1 MDLIETLRKH
11 EKEMKERFAVKR
23 IGAFGSFIRGEQK
36 ETSDIDLVVEF
47 ENPTFDNFMDLAFYL
62 EDLTGR
68 SVDSME
74 AIKRIKAYSD
84 KIDYD
89 KFLGD
94 IKTQDAVVRN
104 IEIIGEVVKNISPDF
119 KERYET
125 N

>member
-1 MDLIETLRKH
+1 MDVIETLRKH

-68 SVDSME
+68 SVDILTPE
-74 AIKRIKAYSD
+74 GIKHIRIKEVAD
-84 KIDYD
+84 
-89 KFLGD
+89 
-94 IKTQDAVVRN
+94 
-104 IEIIGEVVKNISPDF
+104 EIIRSVV
-119 KERYET
+119 YV
-125 N
+125 